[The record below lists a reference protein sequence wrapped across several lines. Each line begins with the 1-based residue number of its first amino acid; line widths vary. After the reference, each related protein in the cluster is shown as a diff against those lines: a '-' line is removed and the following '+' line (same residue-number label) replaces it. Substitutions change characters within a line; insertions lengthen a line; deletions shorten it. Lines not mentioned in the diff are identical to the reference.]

1 MPLIKKIVVIMFCF
15 IIFLGITTSVRG
27 EGYWDDPE
35 TGIKYWVKDNGDK
48 IEAYYWENGN
58 EGEEDYEQGWNLKY
72 DANQNQDFKYFDELS
87 NKDIVTN
94 LRFSNIFSNGSP
106 FDENAEKVI
115 EFRDN
120 DDYKYY
126 CLQKGQNL
134 FQWGTMNWTVEKV
147 REINKQVIE
156 TGYFN
161 GIEISGDDLREL
173 VRYAYILRNNTG
185 HLNSYTMNQEGGFPL
200 GDDENYKITQKLLY
214 YYANRFFSIVAAEYA
229 NVADYDF
236 KNEDSILVNENTD
249 FDNYWND
256 LQYINGELNIDTNN
270 ARQEIY
276 QENEHRYLSYGP
288 IKYKDLNKDK
298 EINENKKLNNFSLSI
313 NGEEKI
319 YHTDYW
325 VYRLGNENEG
335 INGRVYKD
343 QVDIDPDEEFYISI
357 DEEKLSNDDIVK
369 INATTEYIIYG
380 ARMVLMSNNEQQAL
394 ILVKNNQET
403 LNHSKE
409 ITFNSKMNGKLNI
422 KKKAQKE
429 NGTEIYISGGE
440 YKIYEETKPNEYKTV
455 TIDNAT
461 EGVTIENLAPG
472 KYIVEE
478 IKAPEGFKVE
488 LQTDEH
494 KKVSATVVSGE
505 TMKVEILNIPYA
517 NLQIQKVDADTGSST
532 TPIKQEG
539 VVFKIYYEEGNVRKY
554 IGRNFVTGTDNTVA
568 KMDWTTNEN
577 EAKEFVTGADGKT
590 EKLIHIPIHTY
601 YAKEI
606 SLTEELHNYYNVKT
620 DPDRIPLTM
629 DDRDSDT
636 EIDEKDII
644 KIANKQEYV
653 NISGYVW
660 KDTANPNKE
669 DTRNDLYDNIEGEHV
684 EEGYNNV
691 LVTLRNKEGKALDK
705 VQTNE
710 KGIYGIN
717 GGEYRFTHVPKDQLG
732 DLYIEFTYDG
742 LIYQSVGLNIDKD
755 NGSKAT
761 DEEQRKILDKNSR
774 NVINNGLINNT
785 NGSRQSAK
793 VIDENGNENFVAM
806 YEQAKDLQGNTIEHQ
821 LALIGSQETWNIN
834 ATTKGTYKISYN
846 PGDLEI
852 KNINLGVY
860 KKPPADFALT
870 QDVESIKV
878 GINGQWHIYKY
889 GTRNEKKDTSV
900 WDIGARFKDENIGT
914 YTRPIYQSD
923 ITYTDP
929 DTVNRSKELEVYINY
944 KIEIKNESTYIGE
957 VNTIQNYYDTR
968 YQINGIGNIVNTE
981 GNPEKRQDYTGL
993 TYGEESYT
1001 VDRKYKTVTVN
1012 AGRSLIIGAG
1022 ESKTIYLQ
1030 FKMNKEAI
1038 KVALEEEATEGIK
1051 INGTETKTI
1060 EVDRSKITPDKL
1072 LYNIAEISSYTVYYN
1087 EKGEEKNLKTVAAV
1101 DEDSIPGN
1109 ITPGE
1114 VSTYEDDTEAA
1125 PPVLLV
1131 KSGDILGKRTITG
1144 NVFED
1149 IAEINES
1156 GKESNGNGKYDI
1168 GKEKTIDNIEVT
1180 LHEIN
1185 QIQNGIQD
1193 QTYITKDGMY
1203 EFKEY
1208 IPGQYIITF
1217 KWGDK
1222 TYKVQNYKGTIY
1234 NEDRYNAN
1242 QRNKYWYRDNI
1253 EIRNTDAIDNYE
1265 TRLDIDNQM
1274 AKITDRSIYEKIEE
1288 AYKEGYTGETI
1299 TKMTSTTPTMEFGV
1313 EYIKEETEGQKQNI
1327 FEVKNVD
1334 FGIIERPA
1342 QKLELRKRVS
1352 NVKLILANQQE
1363 LVNIQIDKEG
1373 KITGTQNYL
1382 TYMKP
1387 EIDYK
1392 GNIRI
1397 EMDKELIQGSTLE
1410 VGYEF
1415 TYTNISEID
1424 YMTRRYYL
1432 FGTKLTTDKVV
1443 TLKPSKIVDYL
1454 DKELVY
1460 NQERNNTNWEELTTI
1475 DLEKLNPLSE
1485 HKGEYLKDKK
1495 ILCSSEVGE
1504 LKPQEKAIISLNTSK
1519 YLGITDN
1526 LVFENEADTLKIEK
1540 PTKEIPTVETERII
1554 EQQIGKV
1561 VETFPTSATA
1571 ESVTIMQSTGEN
1583 HEYVTPTIV
1592 GMVTLIIIGVG
1603 IVLIKKKVVENK

>member
-1 MPLIKKIVVIMFCF
+1 MTLIKKIVVIMFCL
-15 IIFLGITTSVRG
+15 IIFLGIATSVKG
-27 EGYWDDPE
+27 ERNPE
-35 TGIKYWVKDNGDK
+35 TGEILPTHTFYADNDEDFIYFDWLYNGDE
-48 IEAYYWENGN
+48 ISG
-58 EGEEDYEQGWNLKY
+58 
-72 DANQNQDFKYFDELS
+72 
-87 NKDIVTN
+87 
-94 LRFSNIFSNGSP
+94 LRFSNVFSNGEP
-106 FDENAEKVI
+106 FDENAEAVI
-115 EFRDN
+115 NFRNN

-126 CLQKGQNL
+126 CLQKGQKL
-134 FQWGTMNWTVEKV
+134 FQWNGSLENDAENGPMNWTVEKV
-147 REINKQVIE
+147 REINRQVIE

-161 GIEISGDDLREL
+161 GIEISGKDLKEL
-173 VRYAYILRNNTG
+173 ARYAYILRNNTG

-200 GDDENYKITQKLLY
+200 GDDENYTNTQKLLY
-214 YYANRFFSIVAAEYA
+214 YYANRFFEIVASEFANQEYNFAESEEY
-229 NVADYDF
+229 
-236 KNEDSILVNENTD
+236 ILNDENNS
-249 FDNYWND
+249 FDLYWND
-256 LQYINGELNIDTNN
+256 LQYMNGELNIDISK
-270 ARQEIY
+270 AKQEIY
-276 QENEHRYLSYGP
+276 QEDGHRYLSYGP
-288 IKYKDLNKDK
+288 ITYKDLNNDK
-298 EINENKKLNNFSLSI
+298 EVNKNKKLKDFSLSI

-325 VYRLGNENEG
+325 VYRLGNKDEG
-335 INGRVYKD
+335 ISGRVYKD
-343 QVDIDPDEEFYISI
+343 PVDIEPNEEFYISI

-369 INATTEYIIYG
+369 INAATEYIIYG

-394 ILVKNNQET
+394 MLVKNNKET
-403 LNHSKE
+403 LNHSQE
-409 ITFNSKMNGKLNI
+409 ITFNAKMNGKLNI

-429 NGTEIYISGGE
+429 DGTEIYISGGE

-461 EGVTIENLAPG
+461 EGVTIDNLAPG
-472 KYIVEE
+472 RYIIEE

-494 KKVSATVVSGE
+494 KRVSATVVSGE
-505 TMKVEILNIPYA
+505 TNKVELLNIPYA
-517 NLQIQKVDADTGSST
+517 NIQIQKVDADTGSST
-532 TPIKQEG
+532 SPIKQEG
-539 VVFKIYYEEGNVRKY
+539 VVFKIYYEEGNIRKY
-554 IGRNFVTGTDNTVA
+554 IGKNFVTGTDNTIA

-606 SLTEELHNYYNVKT
+606 SLTEELHNYYDIKT
-620 DPDRIPLTM
+620 DPDRIPLTI
-629 DDRDSDT
+629 DDRKGDT
-636 EIDEKDII
+636 TIEEKNIV
-644 KIANKQEYV
+644 KIANKQKYV
-653 NISGYVW
+653 SISGYVW
-660 KDTANPNKE
+660 KDKHYKQDKTE
-669 DTRNDLYDNIEGEHV
+669 IRNDLYHDHDNDSNDEA
-684 EEGYNNV
+684 YNNV
-691 LVTLRNKEGKALDK
+691 LVTLRNKEGEVLNK

-710 KGIYGIN
+710 KGIYTIN
-717 GGEYRFTHVPKDQLG
+717 GGEYRFIHVPIDQLDG
-732 DLYIEFTYDG
+732 LYIEFTYDG
-742 LIYQSVGLNIDKD
+742 LMYQSVGINVDKD

-761 DEEQRKILDKNSR
+761 DRNERKILDDNSK
-774 NVINNGLINNT
+774 NVINNGPINST
-785 NGSRQSAK
+785 EGPRQSARVLDK
-793 VIDENGNENFVAM
+793 DGTENFVAV
-806 YEQAKDLQGNTIEHQ
+806 YDSTNVEDEDLGNNHVK
-821 LALIGSQETWNIN
+821 LLGSQEIWNIN
-834 ATTKGTYKISYN
+834 ATTKDSYKISREI
-846 PGDLEI
+846 GELEI

-860 KKPPADFALT
+860 EKPQADFALT

-900 WDIGARFKDENIGT
+900 WDIGARFKDANIGT

-923 ITYTDP
+923 IAYTDP
-929 DTVNRSKELEVYINY
+929 DTANRSKELEVYLNY
-944 KIEIKNESTYIGE
+944 KIEMQNQSTYIGE
-957 VNTIQNYYDTR
+957 INTIQNYYDTR
-968 YQINGIGNIVNTE
+968 YQINGIGNIINTE
-981 GNPEKRQDYTGL
+981 GNPEKGQNYTEL
-993 TYGEESYT
+993 KYGEEGYT
-1001 VDRKYKTVTVN
+1001 ADRKYKTVTVN

-1022 ESKTIYLQ
+1022 ESKTIYIQ
-1030 FKMNKEAI
+1030 FKMDKEAI
-1038 KVALEEEATEGIK
+1038 KVALEEETVEGIK

-1060 EVDRSKITPDKL
+1060 EVDRSKVTKDKL

-1087 EKGEEKNLKTVAAV
+1087 EEVSKIENLRTVAAV
-1101 DEDSIPGN
+1101 DKDSIPGN

-1131 KSGDILGKRTITG
+1131 KAGDKIGKRTITG

-1149 IAEINES
+1149 IAEINEA

-1217 KWGDK
+1217 TWGDK

-1242 QRNKYWYRDNI
+1242 QRNKYWYKDNI
-1253 EIRNTDAIDNYE
+1253 ETRNTDAIDNYE

-1288 AYKEGYTGETI
+1288 AYKEGYTGEII
-1299 TKMTSTTPTMEFGV
+1299 TKMTSTTPIMEFGV
-1313 EYIKEETEGQKQNI
+1313 EYIKGETEGQKQNI

-1342 QKLELRKRVS
+1342 QRLELRKRVS

-1363 LVNIQIDKEG
+1363 LVNIQIDEEG

-1382 TYMKP
+1382 TYMRP

-1397 EMDKELIQGSTLE
+1397 EMDKELIQGATLE

-1424 YMTRRYYL
+1424 YMSRRYYL
-1432 FGTKLTTDKVV
+1432 YGTKLTTDKVV
-1443 TLKPSKIVDYL
+1443 TVKPSRIVDYL

-1460 NQERNNTNWEELTTI
+1460 NQERNDTIWEELTTI
-1475 DLEKLNPLSE
+1475 DLEKLNPISE

-1495 ILCSSEVGE
+1495 ILCNSEVGE
-1504 LKPQEKAIISLNTSK
+1504 LKPQEKAIINLNTSK
-1519 YLGITDN
+1519 YLGITDD
-1526 LVFENEADTLKIEK
+1526 LVFENEADTVKIEK
-1540 PTKEIPTVETERII
+1540 PRKQDTTGETERII

-1592 GMVTLIIIGVG
+1592 GIVTLIITGVG
-1603 IVLIKKKVVENK
+1603 IVIIKKKVVENK